1 MKASINWLK
10 EFVDFSSS
18 PAEVAEALTMAGLE
32 VESIEEFEDDTVLEI
47 SITPNRSDCLSI
59 KGIAREISAIYG
71 LPLKDKTITIKKET
85 GVRPKIEIED
95 PDLCPRYTSRIINRV
110 KVEPSPDWIRS
121 RLELHGLRP
130 INNIVDI
137 TNYVLLEMGHPLH
150 AFDLKNLE
158 GQSIAVRTAGSESK
172 FQTLDNE
179 KLALNND
186 ILMIWDSKK
195 PVAIAGIMGGLNT
208 EVTEST
214 VNILLES
221 AYFDPVSVRRS
232 SRVLNLS
239 TDSSYRFE
247 RGTDIRGLVT
257 ALDRATQ
264 LILEIAGGI
273 ATKRSDIY
281 LKPFVPE
288 SIPVKFWKIE
298 KILGIRI
305 EPSRIQEILT
315 ALGLKTRISELLVT
329 VTTPSFRHDL
339 QTDIDVIEEIA
350 RLYGYEKIPSTLPK
364 VSMKPADENRRWK
377 FIKNIKEL
385 MRQSGYSEVINYS
398 FLNPSALDKLR
409 LSPEDI
415 RRKVLKIR
423 NPLKKEEEM
432 LRTTII
438 PAILD
443 NVRFNVNR
451 GEKSLSLYEISTV
464 FLNSGEKLP
473 DEQLKMSAV
482 YLKNRESC
490 LWQTDHDPFY
500 DMKGAV
506 ERLLHELRVNNYSF
520 IQDTSAVQP
529 YVHPGK
535 SCVVRVNDQDIGI
548 IGTLHPEVAE
558 SFDISPETNI
568 LELDIDRLMESMPSK
583 ITFKPLPKYPYIERD
598 IAVIIPHD
606 ITSEAVE
613 SVILDNESDIIESVN
628 LFDVYTGKPI
638 PKGRKSLAFAI
649 RYRAGDRTLTDTE
662 VNELHAKILEKL
674 KESLQ
679 AELRS

>member
-1 MKASINWLK
+1 MKASIKWLK
-10 EFVDFSSS
+10 EFVDFSAAPS
-18 PAEVAEALTMAGLE
+18 EVAEALTMAGLE
-32 VESIEEFEDDTVLEI
+32 VESIEESEDDTVLELG
-47 SITPNRSDCLSI
+47 ITPNRPDCLSI
-59 KGIAREISAIYG
+59 RGIAREISAIYK
-71 LPLKDKTITIKKET
+71 LPFNDKTITIENEK
-85 GVRPKIEIED
+85 GVRPKIEIND
-95 PDLCPRYTSRIINRV
+95 PDLCPRYTSRILNRV
-110 KVEPSPDWIRS
+110 KVAPSPDWMRG

-172 FQTLDNE
+172 FQTLDSENRT
-179 KLALNND
+179 LNSD
-186 ILMIWDSKK
+186 MLMIWDSKK

-221 AYFDPVSVRRS
+221 AYFNPVSIRKS
-232 SRVLNLS
+232 SKALNLS

-247 RGTDIRGLVT
+247 RGADIRGLVT
-257 ALDRATQ
+257 AIDRATQ
-264 LILEIAGGI
+264 LILEIAGGV

-281 LKPFVPE
+281 LKPFVPKV
-288 SIPVKFWKIE
+288 IPVKLWKIE
-298 KILGIRI
+298 KILGIKI
-305 EPSRIQEILT
+305 DLSLIQEILT
-315 ALGLKTRISELLVT
+315 ALGLKTSINEMLAT

-350 RLYGYEKIPSTLPK
+350 RLYGYDKIPSTLPK
-364 VSMKPADENRRWK
+364 MSMKPANENHRWQ
-377 FIKNIKEL
+377 FIKNIKES

-415 RRKVLKIR
+415 RREMIRIR
-423 NPLKKEEEM
+423 NPLKKEEEA
-432 LRTTII
+432 LRTTLI

-443 NVRFNVNR
+443 NVRFNVSR

-473 DEQLKMSAV
+473 DEQLEMSAV
-482 YLKNRESC
+482 FLKNRESC

-500 DMKGAV
+500 DLKGAV
-506 ERLLHELRVNNYSF
+506 EKLLHEFRISNYSF
-520 IQDTSAVQP
+520 IQDDLPVQP

-535 SCVVRVNDQDIGI
+535 SCVIRVNDHDIGI

-558 SFDISPETNI
+558 SFDVSPETNI
-568 LELDIDRLMESMPSK
+568 LELNIDKLLESIPSK
-583 ITFKPLPKYPYIERD
+583 ITFRPLPKFPYVERD
-598 IAVIIPHD
+598 IAVIIPDD

-613 SVILDNESDIIESVN
+613 SVILDNESD
-628 LFDVYTGKPI
+628 
-638 PKGRKSLAFAI
+638 
-649 RYRAGDRTLTDTE
+649 
-662 VNELHAKILEKL
+662 
-674 KESLQ
+674 
-679 AELRS
+679 

>member
-298 KILGIRI
+298 KILGI
-305 EPSRIQEILT
+305 S
-315 ALGLKTRISELLVT
+315 
-329 VTTPSFRHDL
+329 
-339 QTDIDVIEEIA
+339 
-350 RLYGYEKIPSTLPK
+350 
-364 VSMKPADENRRWK
+364 
-377 FIKNIKEL
+377 
-385 MRQSGYSEVINYS
+385 
-398 FLNPSALDKLR
+398 
-409 LSPEDI
+409 
-415 RRKVLKIR
+415 
-423 NPLKKEEEM
+423 
-432 LRTTII
+432 
-438 PAILD
+438 
-443 NVRFNVNR
+443 
-451 GEKSLSLYEISTV
+451 
-464 FLNSGEKLP
+464 
-473 DEQLKMSAV
+473 
-482 YLKNRESC
+482 
-490 LWQTDHDPFY
+490 
-500 DMKGAV
+500 
-506 ERLLHELRVNNYSF
+506 
-520 IQDTSAVQP
+520 
-529 YVHPGK
+529 
-535 SCVVRVNDQDIGI
+535 
-548 IGTLHPEVAE
+548 
-558 SFDISPETNI
+558 
-568 LELDIDRLMESMPSK
+568 
-583 ITFKPLPKYPYIERD
+583 
-598 IAVIIPHD
+598 
-606 ITSEAVE
+606 
-613 SVILDNESDIIESVN
+613 
-628 LFDVYTGKPI
+628 
-638 PKGRKSLAFAI
+638 
-649 RYRAGDRTLTDTE
+649 
-662 VNELHAKILEKL
+662 
-674 KESLQ
+674 
-679 AELRS
+679 